1 MMQIYYYEVFDTGKI
16 LESNNS
22 KTATKPLTK
31 KMFLQEITYFY
42 NKQIQFCQVFQNC
55 HSEVEKSFKTSA
67 KHLKDF
73 FFFESDLFFT
83 RSIFTKIMSLIKSI
97 V

>member
-1 MMQIYYYEVFDTGKI
+1 MQIYYYEVFDTGKI

-42 NKQIQFCQVFQNC
+42 NEQIQFCQVFQNC

-73 FFFESDLFFT
+73 FFLKVIYFLQEAYSP
-83 RSIFTKIMSLIKSI
+83 KSCL
-97 V
+97 